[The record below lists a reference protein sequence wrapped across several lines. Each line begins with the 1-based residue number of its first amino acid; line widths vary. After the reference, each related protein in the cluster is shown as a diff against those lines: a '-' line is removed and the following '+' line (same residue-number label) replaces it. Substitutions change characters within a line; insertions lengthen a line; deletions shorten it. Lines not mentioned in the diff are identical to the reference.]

1 MDDAAAPER
10 ERGDPLRSAFTAEIE
25 ALVERIRELS
35 AETRCP
41 GYVTRR
47 AWHTGTMTEETASD
61 WDDRQMWGTGD
72 LAVFLGGSEDSFT
85 GLLLVLITKAQA
97 TPANMSRLELAF
109 PREVTAWRTWQ
120 SMSPCPTF
128 RELREALAE
137 LPASMLLP

>member
-1 MDDAAAPER
+1 MADSAGAA
-10 ERGDPLRSAFTAEIE
+10 T
-25 ALVERIRELS
+25 
-35 AETRCP
+35 
-41 GYVTRR
+41 
-47 AWHTGTMTEETASD
+47 

-85 GLLLVLITKAQA
+85 GLLLVLISKAQN
-97 TPANMSRLELAF
+97 TPENMRRLELAF

-128 RELREALAE
+128 RELREALAA